1 MPASRAAGQEARDDG
16 RGGRITEVEGQRVLA
31 PVTGDE
37 VPRLAGGQRR
47 QLAHGVTLEGL
58 HFDNVR
64 AALGEDLRAEGNRD
78 ELAELDDLDA
88 GERTRIVHGASAA
101 A

>member
-1 MPASRAAGQEARDDG
+1 MA
-16 RGGRITEVEGQRVLA
+16 EVEGQRVLA

-47 QLAHGVTLEGL
+47 QLAHGVTLEGFHL
-58 HFDNVR
+58 DNVS
-64 AALGEDLRAEGNRD
+64 AALGEDLRAERNRD

-88 GERTRIVHGASAA
+88 GERTRVVHGRVA
-101 A
+101 

>member
-1 MPASRAAGQEARDDG
+1 MA
-16 RGGRITEVEGQRVLA
+16 EVEGQRVLA
-31 PVTGDE
+31 PVAGDE

-58 HFDNVR
+58 HLDNVS

-88 GERTRIVHGASAA
+88 DKRTRVVHWRV
-101 A
+101 